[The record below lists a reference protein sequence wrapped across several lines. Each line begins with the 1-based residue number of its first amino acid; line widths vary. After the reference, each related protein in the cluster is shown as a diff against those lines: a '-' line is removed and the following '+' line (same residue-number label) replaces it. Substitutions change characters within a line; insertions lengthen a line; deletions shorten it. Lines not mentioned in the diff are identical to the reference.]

1 LPPKS
6 PPAAHLAER
15 ERTLHSLF
23 VRGQTGDASAYNTCL
38 QGLAGYLRSYF
49 RKKLQRIPD
58 EIEDLVQ
65 ETLIAI
71 HNQRHTY
78 DPGQPFTAWAYAI
91 ARYKLIDRYR
101 QFTRHD
107 GHNDTLDDFHAE
119 TIGQEDNA
127 HEARRDIGKLLDT
140 LPEKQRAP
148 IQLVKLEGLS
158 IIEASA
164 RTGQSESAVKVNIHR
179 GLKALAARIQG
190 DGAKAIS

>member
-1 LPPKS
+1 M
-6 PPAAHLAER
+6 
-15 ERTLHSLF
+15 
-23 VRGQTGDASAYNTCL
+23 
-38 QGLAGYLRSYF
+38 RSYF

-119 TIGQEDNA
+119 TIGHEDNA

-190 DGAKAIS
+190 DGAKAIL